1 MRINHLV
8 DLPRFFIQDIEQ
20 KNGKITIFASIKS
33 SRSQCPICGHS
44 SSSVHDHYHR
54 KITDLPVFQNTTL
67 LFLKTRKFKCRN
79 FSCPRKVFSE
89 QTSHIKRYSRRTIRV
104 SQLLD
109 SLSIE
114 LTGKHGSQL
123 TKLLYLPVSSSTIT
137 RIALSQVLP
146 AIKQPVILGVDDW
159 AFRKGVNYGTV
170 LIDMETSRPIDLL
183 SSRDSANL
191 KEWLKKY
198 PAVKIIT
205 RDRSGAYSSAINE
218 ICPDAIQVADRF
230 HLLMNL
236 SDALDKYF
244 KSVRKEIRRVITE
257 KTDEIL
263 SLSANEG
270 QCNSTD
276 VTNFLAVQVAS
287 ETKEI
292 QLDQRLDTFNKVKEF
307 QSKGTPLKRI
317 STILKISRNTVRSY
331 FIQETLSPRI
341 HPKSVNIALYSGY
354 ILSRL
359 NMEGYIK
366 KDIFEEIL
374 GLGYNGGR
382 TQAFVYINKLKLEY
396 GLTTLDSIEVQKK
409 ITPYVK
415 PLDSRKLAKYIG
427 GSISDIE
434 DPDERSCMKTL
445 IAYLPELQI
454 VRKLVQIF
462 RTMIKRG
469 CGNITRWIYFVKKS
483 KRKLSGLKS
492 FAYGLSRDIK
502 AVENGIRLPWS
513 NGTVE
518 GHVNRIKCIKRQMYG
533 RASFELLRRK
543 VILSQHG

>member
-1 MRINHLV
+1 M
-8 DLPRFFIQDIEQ
+8 
-20 KNGKITIFASIKS
+20 
-33 SRSQCPICGHS
+33 
-44 SSSVHDHYHR
+44 
-54 KITDLPVFQNTTL
+54 
-67 LFLKTRKFKCRN
+67 
-79 FSCPRKVFSE
+79 
-89 QTSHIKRYSRRTIRV
+89 
-104 SQLLD
+104 
-109 SLSIE
+109 
-114 LTGKHGSQL
+114 
-123 TKLLYLPVSSSTIT
+123 
-137 RIALSQVLP
+137 
-146 AIKQPVILGVDDW
+146 
-159 AFRKGVNYGTV
+159 
-170 LIDMETSRPIDLL
+170 
-183 SSRDSANL
+183 
-191 KEWLKKY
+191 
-198 PAVKIIT
+198 
-205 RDRSGAYSSAINE
+205 
-218 ICPDAIQVADRF
+218 
-230 HLLMNL
+230 
-236 SDALDKYF
+236 
-244 KSVRKEIRRVITE
+244 
-257 KTDEIL
+257 
-263 SLSANEG
+263 
-270 QCNSTD
+270 
-276 VTNFLAVQVAS
+276 
-287 ETKEI
+287 
-292 QLDQRLDTFNKVKEF
+292 
-307 QSKGTPLKRI
+307 KRI

-469 CGNITRWIYFVKKS
+469 CGNISRWIDFVKKS